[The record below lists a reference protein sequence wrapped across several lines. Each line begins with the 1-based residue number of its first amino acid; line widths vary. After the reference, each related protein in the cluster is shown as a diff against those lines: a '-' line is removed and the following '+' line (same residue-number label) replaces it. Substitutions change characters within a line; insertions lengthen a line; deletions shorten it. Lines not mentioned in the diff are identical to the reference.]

1 MFRYPADNCFAIYF
15 RCRFRYCLTPFLWNL
30 CFYHCKKAMFE
41 NTFKTFI
48 FFKEFLSFS
57 KPVKNIILGS
67 KQTNTL
73 FIFSLINSY
82 KKFGEQHKKAL
93 IENRKSSPQC
103 RSLCSADCFK
113 ILDYAS
119 TDFQLKIKEAIHI
132 KFENPSLN
140 AQVKHVNLKLSL

>member
-1 MFRYPADNCFAIYF
+1 MANRWRVSYNLDIKLIFTSFKVGTLLSVKDPVQSGLRSRVVYKFCCAGCTACYVGETCRHFSTRVREHLTTDRTSNVFRH
-15 RCRFRYCLTPFLWNL
+15 L
-30 CFYHCKKAMFE
+30 E
-41 NTFKTFI
+41 
-48 FFKEFLSFS
+48 
-57 KPVKNIILGS
+57 
-67 KQTNTL
+67 
-73 FIFSLINSY
+73 
-82 KKFGEQHKKAL
+82 
-93 IENRKSSPQC
+93 SSPQC